1 MVNEVLDASPEGAKA
16 QPSGEEDSAETDAGE
31 ESGTPAPDAPITPD
45 FFTASPKR
53 SRFRR

>member
-1 MVNEVLDASPEGAKA
+1 MVNEVLDASPEDARA
-16 QPSGEEDSAETDAGE
+16 QNPGDDTSTQTDGGE
-31 ESGTPAPDAPITPD
+31 ESLTPAPDAPITPD